1 MTLAE
6 EKIYIAI
13 KEVAHPSI
21 RADLR
26 KHVAELVHLYDIA
39 YREGARSMRKAAAT
53 TAFNT
58 ALKYSLDDASP
69 LLTAERCAEAVEDIE
84 V

>member
-1 MTLAE
+1 MTLEE
-6 EKIYIAI
+6 EKIYTAI

-26 KHVAELVHLYDIA
+26 EYIVELVNLYDIA
-39 YREGARSMRKAAAT
+39 YRDGARNMRKAAAT